1 MSCLDVSA
9 CFASVSSYFS
19 TMKIRHVGLAVV
31 HCPKTRRVLLIT
43 SRKHPNLWISESS
56 LQAHFIP
63 KLDTDANSCIPQPCN
78 ILCRHDLTHVVPK
91 GGVEKG
97 ETSGEAAAREAHEEG
112 ELTSFRQ
119 ADNTAGIPAQI
130 PEDDISPEL
139 CTIESAKPGVEV
151 WHVHAIAIDSEKDL
165 DKDW

>member
-1 MSCLDVSA
+1 
-9 CFASVSSYFS
+9 
-19 TMKIRHVGLAVV
+19 
-31 HCPKTRRVLLIT
+31 
-43 SRKHPNLWISESS
+43 
-56 LQAHFIP
+56 
-63 KLDTDANSCIPQPCN
+63 
-78 ILCRHDLTHVVPK
+78 
-91 GGVEKG
+91 VEKG